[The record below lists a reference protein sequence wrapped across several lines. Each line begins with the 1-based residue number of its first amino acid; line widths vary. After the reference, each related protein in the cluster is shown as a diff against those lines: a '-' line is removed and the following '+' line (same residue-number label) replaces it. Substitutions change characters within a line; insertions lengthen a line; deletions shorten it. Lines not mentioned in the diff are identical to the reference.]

1 MPYKVKGKCVYK
13 KDTGKKVGC
22 TKGSVK
28 KYLAALHMHADESLD
43 RELTKEELE
52 EIIQEEYQK
61 LLNEDVA
68 PDPRYQPPP
77 KWPWWI
83 DRPFEPKPKP
93 PKPKPPKPKY
103 GPCIPP
109 KCWPGPPGKVGHEKL
124 KDGTWR
130 KMKPGTWDTREI
142 SSERRTKGGPTHEQ
156 VPKNL
161 HLDEIIQEAFTD
173 LNLDI

>member
-1 MPYKVKGKCVYK
+1 MASLA
-13 KDTGKKVGC
+13 KKVGC

-68 PDPRYQPPP
+68 PDPRY
-77 KWPWWI
+77 KK
-83 DRPFEPKPKP
+83 E

-103 GPCIPP
+103 GPCISP
-109 KCWPGPPGKVGHEKL
+109 KCRPGPPGKVGHEKL

-142 SSERRTKGGPTHEQ
+142 SPERRTKGGRTHEQ